1 MRYLILSDIH
11 SNWEALCAVLNHAEG
26 QYDQIVCLGDL
37 VGYGPDPNRVVEWAQ
52 QNLPIIVR
60 GNHDR
65 ACIGLDDLENYS
77 LLAGLAAE
85 WTNGVLSSAN
95 IDYLRK
101 LARGPVA
108 VDNFDI
114 VHGSP
119 KDEGQYLSGVSD
131 AEDAF
136 HYARTRITF
145 FGHTHIQGGFQIRQ
159 GKVRLV
165 DISGSDNEFELNPD
179 TDYFL
184 NPGSVGQPRDW
195 NEKAGYALFDPAN
208 GTVTFRRVEYP
219 FQTTQKKI
227 RETTL
232 PVELADRLAIGR

>member
-11 SNWEALCAVLNHAEG
+11 SNWEALFAVLNHAEG
-26 QYDQIVCLGDL
+26 QHDQIVCLGDL

-52 QNLPIIVR
+52 QNSPIIVR

-165 DISGSDNEFELNPD
+165 EISGSDNEFELHPD

>member
-11 SNWEALCAVLNHAEG
+11 SNWEALCAVLAHAEG
-26 QYDQIVCLGDL
+26 QYEQIICLGDL
-37 VGYGPDPNRVVEWAQ
+37 VGYGPDPNLVVEWAQ
-52 QNLPIIVR
+52 QIAPICIR

-65 ACIGLDDLENYS
+65 ACIGSDDLEGYS
-77 LLAGLAAE
+77 LLARLAAE
-85 WTNGVLSSAN
+85 WTNGVLSAAN
-95 IDYLRK
+95 ARYLSK

-108 VDNFDI
+108 VDSFDI

-119 KDEGQYLSGVSD
+119 KDEDQYLSGVSD

-136 HYARTRITF
+136 HYARAAITF

-159 GKVRLV
+159 GKIRLV
-165 DISGSDNEFELNPD
+165 EISGSDNEFELHPE

-195 NEKAGYALFDPAN
+195 NMKAGYALFEN
-208 GTVTFRRVEYP
+208 ETRTVQFRRVDYP
-219 FQTTQKKI
+219 FHITQQKI
-227 RETTL
+227 RKTTL